1 MDAEGELQSSY
12 FSLNDN
18 ENHDFDDDD
27 VDDYDDDED
36 FFQ

>member
-18 ENHDFDDDD
+18 ENYDFDDDD
-27 VDDYDDDED
+27 VDDYDDED

>member
-12 FSLNDN
+12 FSLNDY
-18 ENHDFDDDD
+18 ENHDHDFDDDD
-27 VDDYDDDED
+27 DYDDED